1 LSIKVAFIGRS
12 FSQRRQSYLLN
23 ELAKYY
29 LVYALVPNWSE
40 KLKYEGTPKE
50 ILIDE
55 KEVKFSVIWH
65 RVIFNDKPLI
75 QFYPSVLFSIS
86 KIKPKVVV
94 LNLYHSLMG
103 ILVGIYCRITS
114 KRFIV
119 ISALNPTIKYKRI
132 ERLILRIL
140 YLIPDFVVVLTNK
153 MKIKLI
159 EELKVNEN
167 KIFIIPETGYYI
179 KDDIK
184 KNDMITFL
192 YAGRHVYEKG
202 LFHLIVAFKKL
213 IDKGYKAKLILCG
226 EGVITNSLK
235 KFSEENGLKKFVD
248 FKGYVKEEEL
258 KKYLEISDVIVYP
271 SIKVKNWEEQFGYS
285 VLEGMSNGLAAIV
298 TDCGSLPE
306 LVGNA
311 GIIVPQKDVEK
322 LAEAM
327 EYLVRDREKLN
338 EYKKMSLERAK
349 EFSLENV
356 AEKWRKL
363 VKLAA
368 KQQHPHY

>member
-1 LSIKVAFIGRS
+1 MLNNTDGLNCICDLSLNITLCQMTLNFTS
-12 FSQRRQSYLLN
+12 FSLINISLG
-23 ELAKYY
+23 
-29 LVYALVPNWSE
+29 VP
-40 KLKYEGTPKE
+40 LYF
-50 ILIDE
+50 
-55 KEVKFSVIWH
+55 KFS
-65 RVIFNDKPLI
+65 L
-75 QFYPSVLFSIS
+75 QL
-86 KIKPKVVV
+86 
-94 LNLYHSLMG
+94 G
-103 ILVGIYCRITS
+103 TS
-114 KRFIV
+114 
-119 ISALNPTIKYKRI
+119 AYT
-132 ERLILRIL
+132 
-140 YLIPDFVVVLTNK
+140 
-153 MKIKLI
+153 KIKLI
-159 EELKVNEN
+159 EELRVNKN
-167 KIFIIPETGYYI
+167 KIFIIPESGYYI
-179 KDDIK
+179 KNDIK

-226 EGVITNSLK
+226 EGVITNYLK

-258 KKYLEISDVIVYP
+258 KKYFEISDIIVYP
-271 SIKVKNWEEQFGYS
+271 SIKMKNWEEQFGYS

-306 LVGNA
+306 LVSNA

-327 EYLVRDREKLN
+327 EYLVRNREKLN

-363 VKLAA
+363 IKLAA
-368 KQQHPHY
+368 K

>member
-1 LSIKVAFIGRS
+1 MHIRVAFIGVS

-40 KLKYEGTPKE
+40 KLKYKGTPKE
-50 ILIDE
+50 ILINE
-55 KEVKFSVIWH
+55 KEVKFKVIWH
-65 RVIFNDKPLI
+65 KVIFRDKSLI
-75 QFYPSVLFSIS
+75 QFYPSVLFSLS
-86 KIKPKVVV
+86 KIKPSVVV

-103 ILVGIYCRITS
+103 ILVGVYCKITR
-114 KRFIV
+114 KPFIV
-119 ISALNPTIKYKRI
+119 ISALNPTIRYNRV
-132 ERLILRIL
+132 ERFILRFL
-140 YLIPDFVVVLTNK
+140 YLIPNFVVVLTNK

-167 KIFIIPETGYYI
+167 KIFIIPESGYYI
-179 KDDIK
+179 KENINENRDV
-184 KNDMITFL
+184 TFL

-213 IDKGYKAKLILCG
+213 IDRGYEARLILCG
-226 EGVITNSLK
+226 EGIITDSLK

-248 FKGYVKEEEL
+248 FKGYVNEEEL
-258 KKYLEISDVIVYP
+258 KKCLEMSDVIVYP
-271 SIKVKNWEEQFGYS
+271 SIKMKNWEEQFGYS

-306 LVGNA
+306 LVGDA
-311 GIIVPQKDVEK
+311 GIIVPQKNVEK

-327 EYLVRDREKLN
+327 EFLARNREKLN
-338 EYKKMSLERAK
+338 EYKKMSLDKAK
-349 EFSLENV
+349 EYSLKNV
-356 AEKWRKL
+356 AEKWRSL
-363 VKLAA
+363 IELAL
-368 KQQHPHY
+368 KIWK

>member
-1 LSIKVAFIGRS
+1 MSIKVAFIGRS

-29 LVYALVPNWSE
+29 FVYALVPNWSE
-40 KLKYEGTPKE
+40 NLKYKGTPKE
-50 ILIDE
+50 ILISE
-55 KEVKFSVIWH
+55 KEVKFNVIWH
-65 RVIFNDKPLI
+65 RVIFNDKSLI

-86 KIKPKVVV
+86 KIKPNVVV

-103 ILVGIYCRITS
+103 ILVGIYCRIAR
-114 KRFIV
+114 KPFIV

-132 ERLILRIL
+132 EMLILRIL

-159 EELKVNEN
+159 EELRVNKN
-167 KIFIIPETGYYI
+167 KIFIIPESGYYI
-179 KDDIK
+179 KNDIK

-226 EGVITNSLK
+226 EGVITNYLK

-258 KKYLEISDVIVYP
+258 KKYFEISDIIVYP

-306 LVGNA
+306 LVSNA

-327 EYLVRDREKLN
+327 EYLVRNREKLN

-363 VKLAA
+363 IKLAA
-368 KQQHPHY
+368 K

>member
-1 LSIKVAFIGRS
+1 M
-12 FSQRRQSYLLN
+12 N

-103 ILVGIYCRITS
+103 ILVGIYCRIAS

-167 KIFIIPETGYYI
+167 KIFIIPETGYYIKDDI